1 LKLRAKCL
9 FSMCLLICYNS
20 FRITI
25 PIPHMKNVLH
35 KETTKRWLSRW
46 VSIEPLACLYIG
58 HEERE
63 RERNFIKPLAS
74 LYICHGKNGI
84 EWWKTIMY
92 GYIGRELLLK
102 LKLNSSSR
110 CIEIRV
116 HNVGVKNVSVEGKIE
131 NYFWSSSLTQT

>member
-1 LKLRAKCL
+1 LKLRVECL
-9 FSMCLLICYNS
+9 FSMCLSICYNS
-20 FRITI
+20 LRITI

-74 LYICHGKNGI
+74 LYIGHGKNGI
-84 EWWKTIMY
+84 KWWKTIMY
-92 GYIGRELLLK
+92 GYIGGELLLK
-102 LKLNSSSR
+102 LKLNSSLR
-110 CIEIRV
+110 CIEIRML
-116 HNVGVKNVSVEGKIE
+116 NVRVKNVTVEGKIGTSFE
-131 NYFWSSSLTQT
+131 AQA